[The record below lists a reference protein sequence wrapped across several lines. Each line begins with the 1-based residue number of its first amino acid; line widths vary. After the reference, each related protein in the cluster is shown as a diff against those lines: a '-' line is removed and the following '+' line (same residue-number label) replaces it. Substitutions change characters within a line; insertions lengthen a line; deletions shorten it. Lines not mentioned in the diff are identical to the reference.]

1 MSTESTGKRIGD
13 YEILGELG
21 KGGMGRVY
29 KVRNVISDRVE
40 AMKVLLPDL
49 AGQKDLADRFLR
61 EIKMLASL
69 DHPNIAALR
78 TAFTAE
84 NQLVM
89 IMEYVE
95 GETLAARVERGP
107 VPVPDALKYM
117 DDALSALSYA
127 HKQNIIH
134 RDVKPSNMMVTPQG
148 LLKLMDFGIARSG
161 NDKNLTVT
169 GTALGSLNY
178 MSPEQIQ
185 GGAVDARSDI
195 YSLGIALYEIVTG
208 KQPFKRDSDFAIMAA
223 HMKEMPQH
231 PIELRPDMPQGLNDI
246 ILMAIAKDPNQ
257 RFQTAE
263 AFRGAINS
271 VRENLSGQPVATAS
285 IAPPAW
291 TPTPAVAQPAASAT
305 PPKIPTQQIPPPQP
319 TAHQM
324 PPTVIVAAQTS
335 SHRGLYITLGA
346 VIVLVVLV
354 AAGFTV
360 PRYLKARASS
370 GQSALPSQPQQIS
383 NQPPAAAAPPANAT
397 RQHANRFSSQ
407 SLHRK
412 LSRHASPN
420 ASGRP
425 SRSSQI
431 RRSSE
436 AETRASSSH
445 NSRQS
450 SRRRRKSPS
459 RSPSPR
465 RRTSPPS
472 SPSRSRTSNGST
484 QRPRRLSKSQPSH
497 SKKFHVPTRPRPKR
511 RHGSRRSPSRH
522 GYAKSPTS
530 PRRPKSRSRPAV
542 HKASRRRSRKARK
555 IHGPL
560 SCRKARRCVARG

>member
-29 KVRNVISDRVE
+29 KVRNIISDRVE

-95 GETLAARVERGP
+95 GETLAAQVERGP
-107 VPVPDALKYM
+107 VPVADALKYM

-127 HKQNIIH
+127 HKRNIIH

-195 YSLGIALYEIVTG
+195 YSMGIALYEIVTG

-223 HMKEMPQH
+223 HMKEMPQR

-246 ILMAIAKDPNQ
+246 ILMAIAKDPAH
-257 RFQTAE
+257 RFQTAD
-263 AFRGAINS
+263 AFRGALNS
-271 VRENLSGQPVATAS
+271 VRENLGMGSQVVIPAMAS
-285 IAPPAW
+285 APPPAW
-291 TPTPAVAQPAASAT
+291 TPTPAVAQPGASAA
-305 PPKIPTQQIPPPQP
+305 PPKMPTQPVLPQP
-319 TAHQM
+319 TAYQM
-324 PPTVIVAAQTS
+324 PPTVIVAPQPS
-335 SHRGLYITLGA
+335 SHRGFYITLGA

-370 GQSALPSQPQQIS
+370 RQSVLPSQPQQIS
-383 NQPPAAAAPPANAT
+383 NQSPAAAAPPA
-397 RQHANRFSSQ
+397 Q
-407 SLHRK
+407 
-412 LSRHASPN
+412 P
-420 ASGRP
+420 
-425 SRSSQI
+425 I
-431 RRSSE
+431 
-436 AETRASSSH
+436 
-445 NSRQS
+445 
-450 SRRRRKSPS
+450 
-459 RSPSPR
+459 
-465 RRTSPPS
+465 S
-472 SPSRSRTSNGST
+472 SPSDSAPGLSVGNSVAAPASDPAAAAKAAAVAKHKRDQDAAAAAANQAAADAKAQAEAQARAVEQARAAALAEAEHQMDQLNGRAAS
-484 QRPRRLSKSQPSH
+484 
-497 SKKFHVPTRPRPKR
+497 V
-511 RHGSRRSPSRH
+511 
-522 GYAKSPTS
+522 
-530 PRRPKSRSRPAV
+530 
-542 HKASRRRSRKARK
+542 KASLATLKNSMSQQGLGLRGDMVAAEARLDTDMQKAQQALDAQNPERAQTYIK
-555 IHGPL
+555 QADAEVEKLEKFMGH
-560 SCRKARRCVARG
+560 

>member
-117 DDALSALSYA
+117 DDALAALSYA

-134 RDVKPSNMMVTPQG
+134 RDVKPSNMMVTPQS

-246 ILMAIAKDPNQ
+246 ILMAIAKDPSQ
-257 RFQTAE
+257 RFQTAD

-271 VRENLSGQPVATAS
+271 IRENLSGQPVATAS

-305 PPKIPTQQIPPPQP
+305 PPKMPTQQVPPQP

-324 PPTVIVAAQTS
+324 PPTVIVAAQPS

-370 GQSALPSQPQQIS
+370 GQSALPSQPQQMS
-383 NQPPAAAAPPANAT
+383 NTSPAAAAPAVTTPPAT
-397 RQHANRFSSQ
+397 
-407 SLHRK
+407 
-412 LSRHASPN
+412 
-420 ASGRP
+420 
-425 SRSSQI
+425 
-431 RRSSE
+431 
-436 AETRASSSH
+436 T
-445 NSRQS
+445 
-450 SRRRRKSPS
+450 
-459 RSPSPR
+459 
-465 RRTSPPS
+465 PPVS
-472 SPSRSRTSNGST
+472 SPSDSAPGLSIGNSVATPAADPAAAAKAAAAAKHKRDQDAAATAANQAAADAQAQAEAQARAVEQARAAALAEAEHQMDQLNGRAAS
-484 QRPRRLSKSQPSH
+484 
-497 SKKFHVPTRPRPKR
+497 V
-511 RHGSRRSPSRH
+511 
-522 GYAKSPTS
+522 
-530 PRRPKSRSRPAV
+530 
-542 HKASRRRSRKARK
+542 KASLATLKNSMSQQGLGLRGDMVAAEARLDTDMQKAQQALDAQNPERAQQYIK
-555 IHGPL
+555 QADGEVEKLEKFMGH
-560 SCRKARRCVARG
+560 

>member
-107 VPVPDALKYM
+107 VPVADSLKYM
-117 DDALSALSYA
+117 DDALAALSYA
-127 HKQNIIH
+127 HQRNIIH

-195 YSLGIALYEIVTG
+195 YSLGIALYEILTG

-223 HMKEMPQH
+223 HMKEIAQR

-246 ILMAIAKDPNQ
+246 IVMAIAKDPAQ
-257 RFQTAE
+257 RFQTAD
-263 AFRGAINS
+263 AFRGALGS
-271 VRENLSGQPVATAS
+271 VRESLGMGSHAAIPVMAS
-285 IAPPAW
+285 APPPPAW
-291 TPTPAVAQPAASAT
+291 TPTPAVAQPGTSAA
-305 PPKIPTQQIPPPQP
+305 PPKMPTQPVYQQP

-324 PPTVIVAAQTS
+324 APTAVIAAQPN

-354 AAGFTV
+354 AAGLTV
-360 PRYLKARASS
+360 PRYLKARASN
-370 GQSALPSQPQQIS
+370 GQSALPSQTQQQPQMS
-383 NQPPAAAAPPANAT
+383 NQSPAVTAPAQPANPPSNTIPNSPSENLGATSPADPAASTRAAAAAKRKQAQDAAATAANQAAADAQAQADAQAKAVADAQAAALAEVEHQMDQLNG
-397 RQHANRFSSQ
+397 RA
-407 SLHRK
+407 
-412 LSRHASPN
+412 AS
-420 ASGRP
+420 
-425 SRSSQI
+425 
-431 RRSSE
+431 
-436 AETRASSSH
+436 
-445 NSRQS
+445 
-450 SRRRRKSPS
+450 
-459 RSPSPR
+459 
-465 RRTSPPS
+465 
-472 SPSRSRTSNGST
+472 
-484 QRPRRLSKSQPSH
+484 
-497 SKKFHVPTRPRPKR
+497 V
-511 RHGSRRSPSRH
+511 
-522 GYAKSPTS
+522 
-530 PRRPKSRSRPAV
+530 
-542 HKASRRRSRKARK
+542 KASLATLKNSMSQQGLGLRGDMVAAEARLDTDMQKAQQALDAQNPDRAK
-555 IHGPL
+555 TYIKQADAEVEKLEKFMGH
-560 SCRKARRCVARG
+560 

>member
-1 MSTESTGKRIGD
+1 MSDETTGKRIGD

-107 VPVPDALKYM
+107 VPVADALKYM

-127 HKQNIIH
+127 HKRNIIH
-134 RDVKPSNMMVTPQG
+134 RDVKPSNMMVTPQS

-246 ILMAIAKDPNQ
+246 ILMAIAKDPP
-257 RFQTAE
+257 
-263 AFRGAINS
+263 S
-271 VRENLSGQPVATAS
+271 VSKLPKPSAAPSTAS
-285 IAPPAW
+285 G
-291 TPTPAVAQPAASAT
+291 
-305 PPKIPTQQIPPPQP
+305 KI
-319 TAHQM
+319 
-324 PPTVIVAAQTS
+324 
-335 SHRGLYITLGA
+335 
-346 VIVLVVLV
+346 
-354 AAGFTV
+354 
-360 PRYLKARASS
+360 
-370 GQSALPSQPQQIS
+370 
-383 NQPPAAAAPPANAT
+383 
-397 RQHANRFSSQ
+397 
-407 SLHRK
+407 
-412 LSRHASPN
+412 
-420 ASGRP
+420 
-425 SRSSQI
+425 
-431 RRSSE
+431 
-436 AETRASSSH
+436 
-445 NSRQS
+445 
-450 SRRRRKSPS
+450 
-459 RSPSPR
+459 
-465 RRTSPPS
+465 
-472 SPSRSRTSNGST
+472 
-484 QRPRRLSKSQPSH
+484 
-497 SKKFHVPTRPRPKR
+497 
-511 RHGSRRSPSRH
+511 
-522 GYAKSPTS
+522 
-530 PRRPKSRSRPAV
+530 
-542 HKASRRRSRKARK
+542 
-555 IHGPL
+555 
-560 SCRKARRCVARG
+560 

>member
-95 GETLAARVERGP
+95 GETLAAQVERGP
-107 VPVPDALKYM
+107 VPVADALKYM

-127 HKQNIIH
+127 HKRNIIH

-195 YSLGIALYEIVTG
+195 YSMGIALYEIVTG

-223 HMKEMPQH
+223 HMKEMPQR

-246 ILMAIAKDPNQ
+246 ILMAIAKDPAQ
-257 RFQTAE
+257 RFQTAD
-263 AFRGAINS
+263 AFRGALGS
-271 VRENLSGQPVATAS
+271 VRESLGMGSQAGIPAMPSAP
-285 IAPPAW
+285 PPAW
-291 TPTPAVAQPAASAT
+291 TPTPAVAQPGTSAA
-305 PPKIPTQQIPPPQP
+305 PPKMPTQPVPQQP
-319 TAHQM
+319 TAYQM
-324 PPTVIVAAQTS
+324 PPTVIVAAQPS

-354 AAGFTV
+354 AAGFAV
-360 PRYLKARASS
+360 PRYLKARASNA
-370 GQSALPSQPQQIS
+370 QSALPSQTQQQMS
-383 NQPPAAAAPPANAT
+383 NQTPAAAPAMAQPVNPPTNSIPSSPGENLAATSPAGPAAAAKASAAAKHKQQQEATAAAANQAAADAKAQAEAQA
-397 RQHANRFSSQ
+397 RAVEQARAAA
-407 SLHRK
+407 L
-412 LSRHASPN
+412 A
-420 ASGRP
+420 
-425 SRSSQI
+425 
-431 RRSSE
+431 E
-436 AETRASSSH
+436 AEHQMDQLNGRAAS
-445 NSRQS
+445 
-450 SRRRRKSPS
+450 
-459 RSPSPR
+459 
-465 RRTSPPS
+465 
-472 SPSRSRTSNGST
+472 
-484 QRPRRLSKSQPSH
+484 
-497 SKKFHVPTRPRPKR
+497 V
-511 RHGSRRSPSRH
+511 
-522 GYAKSPTS
+522 
-530 PRRPKSRSRPAV
+530 
-542 HKASRRRSRKARK
+542 KASLATLKNSMSQQGLGLRGDMVAAEARLDTDMQKAQQALDAQNPERAQTYIK
-555 IHGPL
+555 QADAEVEKLEKFMGH
-560 SCRKARRCVARG
+560 

>member
-1 MSTESTGKRIGD
+1 MPGLFKQDPATTPIAPNPDFHFVHPHPESPHPNLIPPATTPNRSKMPPIISQEPHMSTESTGKRIGD

-29 KVRNVISDRVE
+29 KVRTVISERVK

-117 DDALSALSYA
+117 DDALAALSYA
-127 HKQNIIH
+127 HKRNIIH

-195 YSLGIALYEIVTG
+195 YSLGIALYEILTG

-223 HMKEMPQH
+223 HMKEIAQR

-246 ILMAIAKDPNQ
+246 IVMAIAKDPAQ
-257 RFQTAE
+257 RFQTAD
-263 AFRGAINS
+263 AFRGALGS
-271 VRENLSGQPVATAS
+271 VRESLAMGSQAAIPVMAS
-285 IAPPAW
+285 AAPPPAW
-291 TPTPAVAQPAASAT
+291 TPTPAVAQPGTGAT
-305 PPKIPTQQIPPPQP
+305 PPQMPTQPVYQPP

-324 PPTVIVAAQTS
+324 PPTAVIAAQPN

-360 PRYLKARASS
+360 PRYLKARASN
-370 GQSALPSQPQQIS
+370 GQSALPSQTRQQQMS
-383 NQPPAAAAPPANAT
+383 NQSPAVTAPAMAQPAN
-397 RQHANRFSSQ
+397 
-407 SLHRK
+407 
-412 LSRHASPN
+412 
-420 ASGRP
+420 P
-425 SRSSQI
+425 S
-431 RRSSE
+431 
-436 AETRASSSH
+436 
-445 NSRQS
+445 N
-450 SRRRRKSPS
+450 
-459 RSPSPR
+459 
-465 RRTSPPS
+465 PP
-472 SPSRSRTSNGST
+472 
-484 QRPRRLSKSQPSH
+484 
-497 SKKFHVPTRPRPKR
+497 
-511 RHGSRRSPSRH
+511 
-522 GYAKSPTS
+522 
-530 PRRPKSRSRPAV
+530 
-542 HKASRRRSRKARK
+542 
-555 IHGPL
+555 
-560 SCRKARRCVARG
+560 

>member
-383 NQPPAAAAPPANAT
+383 NQPPAAAAPPPTQPVSTPTDSAPNLSTGNSAATPAPTPAVDPAAAAKSAAAAKRKQEQAAATTAANQAAADAKAQAEAQARAVEQA
-397 RQHANRFSSQ
+397 RQAA
-407 SLHRK
+407 L
-412 LSRHASPN
+412 A
-420 ASGRP
+420 
-425 SRSSQI
+425 
-431 RRSSE
+431 E
-436 AETRASSSH
+436 AEHQMDQLNGRAAS
-445 NSRQS
+445 
-450 SRRRRKSPS
+450 
-459 RSPSPR
+459 
-465 RRTSPPS
+465 
-472 SPSRSRTSNGST
+472 
-484 QRPRRLSKSQPSH
+484 
-497 SKKFHVPTRPRPKR
+497 V
-511 RHGSRRSPSRH
+511 
-522 GYAKSPTS
+522 
-530 PRRPKSRSRPAV
+530 
-542 HKASRRRSRKARK
+542 KASLATLKNSMSQQGLGLRGDMVAAEARLDTDMQKAQQALDAQNPDRAQQYIK
-555 IHGPL
+555 QADAEVEKLEKFMGH
-560 SCRKARRCVARG
+560 

>member
-1 MSTESTGKRIGD
+1 MSDETTGKRIGD

-107 VPVPDALKYM
+107 VPVADALKYM

-127 HKQNIIH
+127 HKRNIIH
-134 RDVKPSNMMVTPQG
+134 RDVKPSNMMVTPQS

-324 PPTVIVAAQTS
+324 PPTVVVAAQPA

-370 GQSALPSQPQQIS
+370 GQSSASSRSKCRTNPAPAAPAMAQPATTEINPTPNPTPRETS
-383 NQPPAAAAPPANAT
+383 RHAAATPTIDPAAAAKSAAAAKRKQEQAAATTAANQAAADAKAQAEAQARAVEQA
-397 RQHANRFSSQ
+397 RQAA
-407 SLHRK
+407 L
-412 LSRHASPN
+412 A
-420 ASGRP
+420 
-425 SRSSQI
+425 
-431 RRSSE
+431 E
-436 AETRASSSH
+436 AEHQMDQLNGRAAS
-445 NSRQS
+445 
-450 SRRRRKSPS
+450 
-459 RSPSPR
+459 
-465 RRTSPPS
+465 
-472 SPSRSRTSNGST
+472 
-484 QRPRRLSKSQPSH
+484 
-497 SKKFHVPTRPRPKR
+497 V
-511 RHGSRRSPSRH
+511 
-522 GYAKSPTS
+522 
-530 PRRPKSRSRPAV
+530 
-542 HKASRRRSRKARK
+542 KASLATLKNSMSQQGLGLRGDMVAAEARLDTDMQKAQQALDAQNPDRAQQYIK
-555 IHGPL
+555 QADAEVEKLEKFMGH
-560 SCRKARRCVARG
+560 

>member
-95 GETLAARVERGP
+95 GETLAARIERGP
-107 VPVPDALKYM
+107 VPVADALKYM
-117 DDALSALSYA
+117 DDALAALSYA
-127 HKQNIIH
+127 HKRNIIH
-134 RDVKPSNMMVTPQG
+134 RDVKPSNMMVTPQD
-148 LLKLMDFGIARSG
+148 LLKLMDFGIARTG

-195 YSLGIALYEIVTG
+195 YSTGIALYEIVTG

-223 HMKEMPQH
+223 HMKEMPQR

-246 ILMAIAKDPNQ
+246 ILMAIAKDPAQ
-257 RFQTAE
+257 RFQSAD
-263 AFRGAINS
+263 AFRGALNS
-271 VRENLSGQPVATAS
+271 VRENLGMGSQAAIPAVAAA
-285 IAPPAW
+285 APPAW
-291 TPTPAVAQPAASAT
+291 TPTPAVAQPGTSAT
-305 PPKIPTQQIPPPQP
+305 PPRMPTQPLPPQP
-319 TAHQM
+319 TANQM
-324 PPTVIVAAQTS
+324 PPTVIVAAQTG

-360 PRYLKARASS
+360 PRYLKARASNA
-370 GQSALPSQPQQIS
+370 QSSLPSQPQQQQMS
-383 NQPPAAAAPPANAT
+383 NQTPAAAQPAAQPVNPPTNSIPNSPSENLAATSPADPAAAIKAAAAAKHKQQQEAAAAAANQAAADAKAQAEAQA
-397 RQHANRFSSQ
+397 RAVEQARAAA
-407 SLHRK
+407 L
-412 LSRHASPN
+412 A
-420 ASGRP
+420 
-425 SRSSQI
+425 
-431 RRSSE
+431 E
-436 AETRASSSH
+436 AEHQMDQLNGRAAS
-445 NSRQS
+445 
-450 SRRRRKSPS
+450 
-459 RSPSPR
+459 
-465 RRTSPPS
+465 
-472 SPSRSRTSNGST
+472 
-484 QRPRRLSKSQPSH
+484 
-497 SKKFHVPTRPRPKR
+497 V
-511 RHGSRRSPSRH
+511 
-522 GYAKSPTS
+522 
-530 PRRPKSRSRPAV
+530 
-542 HKASRRRSRKARK
+542 KASLATLKNSMSQQGLGLRGDMVAAEARLDTDMQKAQQALDAQNPDRAQTYIK
-555 IHGPL
+555 QADAEVEKLEKFMGH
-560 SCRKARRCVARG
+560 

>member
-107 VPVPDALKYM
+107 VPVADALKYM

-246 ILMAIAKDPNQ
+246 ILMAIAKDPNH

-271 VRENLSGQPVATAS
+271 IRENLSGQPVATAS

-305 PPKIPTQQIPPPQP
+305 PPKIPTQQISPQP
-319 TAHQM
+319 TTHQM
-324 PPTVIVAAQTS
+324 PPTVIVAAQPS

-370 GQSALPSQPQQIS
+370 GQSALPTQPQQIS
-383 NQPPAAAAPPANAT
+383 NQTPAAAAPPPAQPISTPPDSAPNLSTGNSAATPAADPAAAAKAAAAAKRKQDQAAAATAANQAAADAQAQAEAQA
-397 RQHANRFSSQ
+397 RAVEQARAAA
-407 SLHRK
+407 L
-412 LSRHASPN
+412 A
-420 ASGRP
+420 
-425 SRSSQI
+425 
-431 RRSSE
+431 E
-436 AETRASSSH
+436 AEHQMDQLNGRAAS
-445 NSRQS
+445 
-450 SRRRRKSPS
+450 
-459 RSPSPR
+459 
-465 RRTSPPS
+465 
-472 SPSRSRTSNGST
+472 
-484 QRPRRLSKSQPSH
+484 
-497 SKKFHVPTRPRPKR
+497 V
-511 RHGSRRSPSRH
+511 
-522 GYAKSPTS
+522 
-530 PRRPKSRSRPAV
+530 
-542 HKASRRRSRKARK
+542 KASLATLKNSMSQQGLGLRGDMVAAEARLDTDMQKAQQALDAQNPDRAQQYIK
-555 IHGPL
+555 QADGEVEKLEKFMGH
-560 SCRKARRCVARG
+560 

>member
-1 MSTESTGKRIGD
+1 MSDETTGKRIGD

-107 VPVPDALKYM
+107 VPVADALKYM

-127 HKQNIIH
+127 HKRNIIH
-134 RDVKPSNMMVTPQG
+134 RDVKPSNMMVTPQS

-246 ILMAIAKDPNQ
+246 ILMAIAKDP
-257 RFQTAE
+257 T
-263 AFRGAINS
+263 S
-271 VRENLSGQPVATAS
+271 VSKLPKPSAAPSTAS
-285 IAPPAW
+285 G
-291 TPTPAVAQPAASAT
+291 
-305 PPKIPTQQIPPPQP
+305 KI
-319 TAHQM
+319 
-324 PPTVIVAAQTS
+324 
-335 SHRGLYITLGA
+335 
-346 VIVLVVLV
+346 
-354 AAGFTV
+354 
-360 PRYLKARASS
+360 
-370 GQSALPSQPQQIS
+370 
-383 NQPPAAAAPPANAT
+383 
-397 RQHANRFSSQ
+397 
-407 SLHRK
+407 
-412 LSRHASPN
+412 
-420 ASGRP
+420 
-425 SRSSQI
+425 
-431 RRSSE
+431 
-436 AETRASSSH
+436 
-445 NSRQS
+445 
-450 SRRRRKSPS
+450 
-459 RSPSPR
+459 
-465 RRTSPPS
+465 
-472 SPSRSRTSNGST
+472 
-484 QRPRRLSKSQPSH
+484 
-497 SKKFHVPTRPRPKR
+497 
-511 RHGSRRSPSRH
+511 
-522 GYAKSPTS
+522 
-530 PRRPKSRSRPAV
+530 
-542 HKASRRRSRKARK
+542 
-555 IHGPL
+555 
-560 SCRKARRCVARG
+560 

>member
-117 DDALSALSYA
+117 DDALAALSYA
-127 HKQNIIH
+127 HKRNIIH
-134 RDVKPSNMMVTPQG
+134 RDVKPSNMMVTPHG

-195 YSLGIALYEIVTG
+195 YSLGIALYEILTG

-223 HMKEMPQH
+223 HMKEIAQR

-246 ILMAIAKDPNQ
+246 IVMAIAKDPAQ
-257 RFQTAE
+257 RFQTAD
-263 AFRGAINS
+263 AFRGALGS
-271 VRENLSGQPVATAS
+271 VRESLAMGSQAAIPVMAS
-285 IAPPAW
+285 AAPPPAW
-291 TPTPAVAQPAASAT
+291 TPTPAVAQPGAGAT
-305 PPKIPTQQIPPPQP
+305 PPKMPTQPVYQQP

-324 PPTVIVAAQTS
+324 PPTAVIAAQPN

-360 PRYLKARASS
+360 PRYLKARASN
-370 GQSALPSQPQQIS
+370 GQSALPSQTRQQQMS
-383 NQPPAAAAPPANAT
+383 NQSPAASAPAMAQPDSPSNPPSNTIPNSPGENLGATSPADPAASAKAAAAAKRKQSQDAAATAANQAAADA
-397 RQHANRFSSQ
+397 QAQ
-407 SLHRK
+407 ADAQAKAVADAQAAAL
-412 LSRHASPN
+412 A
-420 ASGRP
+420 
-425 SRSSQI
+425 
-431 RRSSE
+431 E
-436 AETRASSSH
+436 AEHELDQLNGRAAS
-445 NSRQS
+445 
-450 SRRRRKSPS
+450 
-459 RSPSPR
+459 
-465 RRTSPPS
+465 
-472 SPSRSRTSNGST
+472 
-484 QRPRRLSKSQPSH
+484 
-497 SKKFHVPTRPRPKR
+497 V
-511 RHGSRRSPSRH
+511 
-522 GYAKSPTS
+522 
-530 PRRPKSRSRPAV
+530 
-542 HKASRRRSRKARK
+542 KASLATLKNSMSQQGLGLRGDMVAAEARLDTDMQKAQQALDAQNPDRAK
-555 IHGPL
+555 TYIKQADAEVEKLEKFMGH
-560 SCRKARRCVARG
+560 

>member
-1 MSTESTGKRIGD
+1 MSDETTGKRIGD

-107 VPVPDALKYM
+107 VPVADALKYM

-127 HKQNIIH
+127 HKRNIIH
-134 RDVKPSNMMVTPQG
+134 RDVKPSNMMVTPQS

-324 PPTVIVAAQTS
+324 PPTVVVAAQPA

-370 GQSALPSQPQQIS
+370 GQSSLPVAANGQPGPSRSRDGATSHHGNKS
-383 NQPPAAAAPPANAT
+383 NSKSNSRSSRRARRATPTIDPAAAAKSAAAAKRKQEQAATTAAANQAAADAKAQAEAQARAVEQA
-397 RQHANRFSSQ
+397 RQAA
-407 SLHRK
+407 L
-412 LSRHASPN
+412 A
-420 ASGRP
+420 
-425 SRSSQI
+425 
-431 RRSSE
+431 E
-436 AETRASSSH
+436 AEHQMDQLNGRAAS
-445 NSRQS
+445 
-450 SRRRRKSPS
+450 
-459 RSPSPR
+459 
-465 RRTSPPS
+465 
-472 SPSRSRTSNGST
+472 
-484 QRPRRLSKSQPSH
+484 
-497 SKKFHVPTRPRPKR
+497 V
-511 RHGSRRSPSRH
+511 
-522 GYAKSPTS
+522 
-530 PRRPKSRSRPAV
+530 
-542 HKASRRRSRKARK
+542 KASLATLKNSMSQQGLGLRGDMVAAEARLDTDMQKAQQALDAQNPDRAQQYIK
-555 IHGPL
+555 QADAEVEKLEKFMGH
-560 SCRKARRCVARG
+560 

>member
-107 VPVPDALKYM
+107 VPVADALKYM

-185 GGAVDARSDI
+185 GDAVDARSDI

-324 PPTVIVAAQTS
+324 PPTVVVAAQPA

-370 GQSALPSQPQQIS
+370 GQSSLPSQQMANPAPAAPAMA
-383 NQPPAAAAPPANAT
+383 QPTTTEINPTPAPAPAAEPAAATPTIDPAAAAKAAAAAKRKQEQAATAAAANQAAADAKAQAEAQARAVEQA
-397 RQHANRFSSQ
+397 RQAA
-407 SLHRK
+407 L
-412 LSRHASPN
+412 A
-420 ASGRP
+420 
-425 SRSSQI
+425 
-431 RRSSE
+431 E
-436 AETRASSSH
+436 AEHQMDQLNGRAAS
-445 NSRQS
+445 
-450 SRRRRKSPS
+450 
-459 RSPSPR
+459 
-465 RRTSPPS
+465 
-472 SPSRSRTSNGST
+472 
-484 QRPRRLSKSQPSH
+484 
-497 SKKFHVPTRPRPKR
+497 V
-511 RHGSRRSPSRH
+511 
-522 GYAKSPTS
+522 
-530 PRRPKSRSRPAV
+530 
-542 HKASRRRSRKARK
+542 KASLATLKNSMSQQGLGLRGDMVAAEARLDTDMQKAQQALDAQNPERAQTYIK
-555 IHGPL
+555 QADAEVEKLEKFMGH
-560 SCRKARRCVARG
+560 

>member
-117 DDALSALSYA
+117 DDALAALSYA
-127 HKQNIIH
+127 HKRNIIH

-195 YSLGIALYEIVTG
+195 YSLGIALYEILTG

-223 HMKEMPQH
+223 HMKEIAQR

-246 ILMAIAKDPNQ
+246 IVMAIAKDPAQ
-257 RFQTAE
+257 RFQTAD
-263 AFRGAINS
+263 AFRGALGS
-271 VRENLSGQPVATAS
+271 VRESLAMGSQAAIPVMAS
-285 IAPPAW
+285 AAPPPAW
-291 TPTPAVAQPAASAT
+291 TPTPAVAQPGTGAT
-305 PPKIPTQQIPPPQP
+305 PPKMPTQPVYQPP

-324 PPTVIVAAQTS
+324 PPTAVIAAQPN

-360 PRYLKARASS
+360 PRYLKARASN
-370 GQSALPSQPQQIS
+370 GQSALPSQTRQQQMS
-383 NQPPAAAAPPANAT
+383 NQSPAVTAPAMAQPANPSNPPSNTIPNSPSENLGATSSADPAASAKAAAAAKRKQAQDAAATAANQAAADA
-397 RQHANRFSSQ
+397 QAQ
-407 SLHRK
+407 ADAQAKAVADAQAAAL
-412 LSRHASPN
+412 A
-420 ASGRP
+420 
-425 SRSSQI
+425 
-431 RRSSE
+431 E
-436 AETRASSSH
+436 AEHELDQLNGRAAS
-445 NSRQS
+445 
-450 SRRRRKSPS
+450 
-459 RSPSPR
+459 
-465 RRTSPPS
+465 
-472 SPSRSRTSNGST
+472 
-484 QRPRRLSKSQPSH
+484 
-497 SKKFHVPTRPRPKR
+497 V
-511 RHGSRRSPSRH
+511 
-522 GYAKSPTS
+522 
-530 PRRPKSRSRPAV
+530 
-542 HKASRRRSRKARK
+542 KASLATLKNSMSQQGLGLRGDMVAAEARLDTDMQKAQQALDAQNPDRAK
-555 IHGPL
+555 TYIKQADAEVEKLEKFVGH
-560 SCRKARRCVARG
+560 

>member
-107 VPVPDALKYM
+107 VPVDDALKYM
-117 DDALSALSYA
+117 DDALAALSYA
-127 HKQNIIH
+127 HKRNIIH
-134 RDVKPSNMMVTPQG
+134 RDIKPSNMMVTPQG

-195 YSLGIALYEIVTG
+195 YSMGIALYEIVTG

-223 HMKEMPQH
+223 HMKEMPQR

-246 ILMAIAKDPNQ
+246 ILMAIAKDPAH
-257 RFQTAE
+257 RFQTAD
-263 AFRGAINS
+263 AFRGALSS
-271 VRENLSGQPVATAS
+271 VSENLGMGSQAGIPAMAS
-285 IAPPAW
+285 APPPAW
-291 TPTPAVAQPAASAT
+291 TPTPAVAQPGTNPA
-305 PPKIPTQQIPPPQP
+305 PPKMPTQPVPQQP
-319 TAHQM
+319 AANQM
-324 PPTVIVAAQTS
+324 PPTVIVAAQPS

-354 AAGFTV
+354 AAGFAV
-360 PRYLKARASS
+360 PRYLKARASN
-370 GQSALPSQPQQIS
+370 GQSALSPQTQQQQMS
-383 NQPPAAAAPPANAT
+383 NQSPAVTAPAMAQPTNPPANSIPSAPSENLGVTSPADPAAAAKAAAAAKRKQAQDASAAAANQAAADA
-397 RQHANRFSSQ
+397 QAQ
-407 SLHRK
+407 AAAQAKAVADAQAAAL
-412 LSRHASPN
+412 A
-420 ASGRP
+420 
-425 SRSSQI
+425 
-431 RRSSE
+431 E
-436 AETRASSSH
+436 AEHQMDQLNGRAAS
-445 NSRQS
+445 
-450 SRRRRKSPS
+450 
-459 RSPSPR
+459 
-465 RRTSPPS
+465 
-472 SPSRSRTSNGST
+472 
-484 QRPRRLSKSQPSH
+484 
-497 SKKFHVPTRPRPKR
+497 V
-511 RHGSRRSPSRH
+511 
-522 GYAKSPTS
+522 
-530 PRRPKSRSRPAV
+530 
-542 HKASRRRSRKARK
+542 KASLATLKNSMSQQGLGLRGDMVAAEARLDTDMKKAQQA
-555 IHGPL
+555 L
-560 SCRKARRCVARG
+560 DARNPDRAKTYIKQADAEVEKLEKFMGH